1 MKRACWFA
9 FLGVVIHPG
18 FAAQDEVVTS
28 LLGRLPAE
36 TAEARSALQTDLA
49 ALNDAQL
56 ADLCGRVRSGGGGA
70 DAQARLAVHALI
82 GLAGRSDAGPLRA
95 RVERALQRR
104 LTEEAPAE
112 VKDFFL
118 EQLRFIATA
127 ESVEP
132 VSALLDEE
140 ALVERAAMVLTTVG
154 GEASVKALRVA
165 LTTATG
171 KARVCLLHALAALED
186 GQSATDAVATADP
199 ADVELW
205 RTLLWS
211 LSASGSPAMDG
222 LLEMML
228 AAPSNEGGAS
238 WYQQSYE
245 RDLALSFVERTSG
258 DADAADRVVR
268 LRGILSGA
276 SPLGDVHLRCAA
288 LVALVRVL
296 KGEAAGDVLAA
307 LASDEVELAAT
318 AEAALIG
325 LRAEG
330 VGARLCGALSGAAP
344 SMQAR
349 LLDILA
355 RRNESAAFP
364 TCVEFLAASDESVRV
379 AAARAC
385 LALGGADAVASVI
398 PVLESTAPEGRAR
411 LEAQL
416 FALRSDGA
424 EAALVRALQA
434 STSAGVRASL
444 LEVLGRREAGVAV
457 DAALS
462 AADDADARVRSAAFR
477 ALERI
482 GTCASADRVL
492 ARLVRSESAD
502 DRDGAAAALAACV
515 RRCEDA
521 TSEVRRLISTM
532 QEQPPGGAAAMLR
545 ALAVIG
551 NAEGLPAVRDRL
563 DDPAPEVRRAA
574 FEALCDW
581 PDETA
586 LGDMLRLARLSTDAA
601 DHVRAMRG
609 ALRILAERDAV
620 PADARLDGYEQ
631 VLQSARRADEKRQ
644 AFTGISRITAPRALT
659 LLEPHRMDP
668 QTGSEAVMAIAQL
681 CDRLIPAHCAEA
693 RRSLD
698 GLTGVELPDAVREAV
713 QIAIAKL
720 NRFEDHITDWHVS
733 GPYTRPGQRGQ
744 ELGDVVFPPEDPAS
758 RGVIWREPAPG
769 ASPQSAWAVD
779 LGASPWLAGDMR
791 VAYLHTRVYSPTT
804 QEVRLELG
812 SDDGIKAWLN
822 GESVHANNVLRGC
835 EPSQDV
841 VSVTLRE
848 GWNDLLLKIMNDGGG
863 WMASAR
869 FRTADGGRLEGVY
882 AKRGFAP

>member
-1 MKRACWFA
+1 MRLTCFLC
-9 FLGVVIHPG
+9 FLGVVVPCG
-18 FAAQDEVVTS
+18 VAAQEDAVTPV
-28 LLGRLPAE
+28 LGRLPAE
-36 TAEARSALQTDLA
+36 TAEARSALEADLA

-56 ADLCGRVRSGGGGA
+56 ADLCGRVNRGGGGA

-82 GLAGRSDAGPLRA
+82 RLAGQTDGGPLRA
-95 RVERALQRR
+95 RVERALLRR
-104 LTEEAPAE
+104 LTEDAPAE

-127 ESVEP
+127 QSVET
-132 VSALLDEE
+132 VSTLLDEE
-140 ALVERAAMVLTTVG
+140 ALIERAAMVLTTVG
-154 GEASVKALRVA
+154 GEASVRALRGA
-165 LTTATG
+165 MTTATG

-186 GQSATDAVATADP
+186 GQSAADAVATADP
-199 ADVELW
+199 ADVALW

-211 LSASGSPAMDG
+211 LSASGSPVMEG

-228 AAPSNEGGAS
+228 AAPSSAGGAS
-238 WYQQSYE
+238 WHQQSYE

-258 DADAADRVVR
+258 GADAADRAAR
-268 LRGILSGA
+268 LRGILSGS
-276 SPLGDVHLRCAA
+276 SPADDVHLRCAA
-288 LVALVRVL
+288 LKTLVRVMQ
-296 KGEAAGDVLAA
+296 GEATGDALAA
-307 LASDEVELAAT
+307 LASDEIELAAA
-318 AEAALIG
+318 AEATLIE

-330 VGARLCGALSGAAP
+330 VGARLCEALSGASP
-344 SMQAR
+344 SRQAR
-349 LLDILA
+349 LLDLLA
-355 RRNESAAFP
+355 RRNESAVLP
-364 TCVEFLAASDESVRV
+364 TCVEFLTASDESVRI

-385 LALGGADAVASVI
+385 LALGGEDAVASVI
-398 PVLESTAPEGRAR
+398 PVLESATPEGRSR

-416 FALRSDGA
+416 FALRADGA
-424 EAALVRALQA
+424 EAALVTALKA
-434 STSAGVRASL
+434 STSSAVRASL
-444 LEVLGRREAGVAV
+444 LEVLGRREAGGAV

-462 AADDADARVRSAAFR
+462 AAEDADAQVRSAAFR
-477 ALERI
+477 ALERV

-492 ARLVRSESAD
+492 ARLVHSESAE

-521 TSEVRRLISTM
+521 TSEVRRLISAV
-532 QEQPPGGAAAMLR
+532 QEQPPSGAAAMLR

-563 DDPAPEVRRAA
+563 DDAAPEVRRAA

-581 PDETA
+581 PDEGA
-586 LGDMLRLARLSTDAA
+586 LGDLLRLARLSTDAA

-609 ALRILAERDAV
+609 ALRILAEREAM

-631 VLQSARRADEKRQ
+631 VLQSARRPDEKRQ
-644 AFTGISRITAPRALT
+644 AFTGVSRITTPRALT

-668 QTGSEAVMAIAQL
+668 QAGSEAAMAIAQL

-698 GLTGVELPDAVREAV
+698 GLTGIELPDAVREAL
-713 QIAIAKL
+713 QATIAKL

-733 GPYTRPGQRGQ
+733 GPYMQPGRRGQ

-769 ASPQSAWAVD
+769 APPQSAWAVD

-791 VAYLHTRVYSPTT
+791 AAYLHTRVYSPTT

-822 GESVHANNVLRGC
+822 GAGVHANNVLRGC
-835 EPSQDV
+835 APSQDV

-848 GWNDLLLKIMNDGGG
+848 GWNDLLLKVMNDGGG
-863 WMASAR
+863 WTASAR

-882 AKRGFAP
+882 VQRGFAP